1 MNETIWKDVVGYEG
15 LYSVSNTGKVWSHI
29 REKELQPMSCRG
41 YLRVHLCKNGRT
53 KAVPIHRIVAM
64 AFIANPSNKPTVNH
78 INEDKLDNRVEN
90 LEWATVAENN
100 NHGTRTQRAMEHTDF
115 KARAAKIDYS
125 VVASKHDY
133 YAINKPQMKP
143 VVQMA
148 KDGTIIR
155 RYDNINEAARSI
167 NGNSCAIR
175 LCLKRG
181 SEATSGGFRWA
192 YA

>member
-29 REKELQPMSCRG
+29 RERELQPMSCRG
-41 YLRVHLCKNGRT
+41 YLRVHLCKHGRT

-125 VVASKHDY
+125 AVAAKHDY

-143 VVQMA
+143 VIQMS
-148 KDGTIIR
+148 KDGQFIR
-155 RYDNINEAARSI
+155 KHECLSEAARSI
-167 NGNSCAIR
+167 GRRPGA
-175 LCLKRG
+175 LCTCLHKG
-181 SEATSGGFRWA
+181 EGATCGGFRWA